1 MSGLIIDNF
10 AGGGGASTALE
21 AAFGRKVDI
30 AINHNAKALA
40 LHKAN
45 HPETLHLQ
53 EDVFAVDPF
62 TVCNGRSIDAA
73 WFSPDCTHFSKA
85 KGGKPRSKKIRG
97 LAWVVLRWASLP
109 EWQRPR
115 LILLENV
122 EEFETWGPLDEAGY
136 PIPEMAGT
144 TYAFWKRSLEKR
156 GYVIESRKLRACD
169 YGAPTIRNRFFLVA
183 RRDGQSIAWPEVT
196 HRDPKKPRPPQVR
209 VKLKPWRTAAECID
223 WSLPCKS
230 IFGRKKPLAEN
241 TLRRIARGVMRYV
254 VNNPSPFI
262 VRVTQSSNQTPVD
275 IRVPLPTITT
285 AKGGEFALVSPH
297 VACAH
302 EVAAFLAQFNNNPD
316 GSVNAGHSLHSP
328 VSTIASRGPHQAIA
342 AAHLMSLKGSDRRA
356 MPADAPAPAICAQG
370 THVAEVRA
378 FLLKYYGTAVGA
390 DIDEPAHTL
399 TTLPRFGLVMVHGE
413 PFQIVDIGMRMLT
426 PRELYR
432 AQGFPED
439 YKIDVEHE
447 GKSLTKA
454 DQVRMVGNSVSPPPA
469 TALAIANAPLMSRL
483 VKAA

>member
-1 MSGLIIDNF
+1 MTGLIIDNF

-40 LHKAN
+40 LHQAN
-45 HPETLHLQ
+45 HPETLHLC
-53 EDVFAVDPF
+53 EDVFAVDPRE
-62 TVCNGRSIDAA
+62 VCKGRPIDAA

-85 KGGKPRSKKIRG
+85 KGGQPRSKKIRG

-109 EWQRPR
+109 EWQRPN

-136 PIPEMAGT
+136 PIPELAGT
-144 TYAFWKRSLEKR
+144 TYQFWKRSLEKR

-183 RRDGQSIAWPEVT
+183 RRDGQPIVWPQVT
-196 HRDPKKPRPPQVR
+196 HRDPKKPRAPQVR
-209 VKLKPWRTAAECID
+209 LKLQPYRTAAECID
-223 WSLPCKS
+223 WSLPCQS

-241 TLRRIARGVMRYV
+241 TMRRIARGVMRYV
-254 VNNPSPFI
+254 IDNPSPFI

-275 IRVPLPTITT
+275 IRAPLPTITT

-297 VACAH
+297 IMTMRNAQKPYNGADEPMHTITAGGAH
-302 EVAAFLAQFNNNPD
+302 IYEVAAFLAQFNNNPD

-356 MPADAPAPAICAQG
+356 MPADGPAPTICAQG

-378 FLLKYYGTAVGA
+378 FLLKYYGT
-390 DIDEPAHTL
+390 DQDPRLEEPLHTV
-399 TTLPRFGLVMVHGE
+399 TTRDRFGLVMVRGE
-413 PFQIVDIGMRMLT
+413 PFQIGIGSFNLTGLT
-426 PRELYR
+426 PCMWERNPDIC
-432 AQGFPED
+432 AHAF
-439 YKIDVEHE
+439 
-447 GKSLTKA
+447 ST
-454 DQVRMVGNSVSPPPA
+454 SPPCCA
-469 TALAIANAPLMSRL
+469 M
-483 VKAA
+483 